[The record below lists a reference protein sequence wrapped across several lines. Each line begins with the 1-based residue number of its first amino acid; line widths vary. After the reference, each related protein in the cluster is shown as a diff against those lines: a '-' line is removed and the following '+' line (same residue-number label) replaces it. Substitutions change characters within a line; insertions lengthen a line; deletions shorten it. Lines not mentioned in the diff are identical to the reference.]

1 MAREFQKVKDHGW
14 RVSDELW
21 EQIRPLLPPPKPH
34 PWGMHNPRV
43 DDRAAMD
50 VILFVLRTGCQWQ
63 ALNQTGICSSNSAHR
78 RFMEWTEA
86 SGIRVGLAIDGANRH
101 DMKLVRATEAG
112 LVVGSPI
119 THSRMANKQRG
130 KLQVVQG
137 YRAAILPLDPTE
149 IGSKGPVPES
159 LWKQWTG

>member
-1 MAREFQKVKDHGW
+1 MVVHRW
-14 RVSDELW
+14 RDDQGPVGRDKKTG
-21 EQIRPLLPPPKPH
+21 P
-34 PWGMHNPRV
+34 NPT
-43 DDRAAMD
+43 DRAKQGAKRS
-50 VILFVLRTGCQWQ
+50 LL
-63 ALNQTGICSSNSAHR
+63 
-78 RFMEWTEA
+78 TEA
-86 SGIRVGLAIDGANRH
+86 SGIPVGLAIDGANRH